1 MRERN
6 KIDLL
11 RALEVFIAAAD
22 SGSMTTAARRLKI
35 TQSAI
40 SQQLKLLEGE
50 MRVTLMDREKRPL
63 RLTPAGQA
71 LRQHAADMLLH
82 ADQIRAEV
90 RQIAS
95 SPLPHLRIAMFG
107 TLAGTLAPALVEA
120 IVDKTLPV
128 KTISILRGMA
138 MQHARDLPRREVDMI
153 ITSNALS
160 TSTAWSGTSSFTTVS
175 C

>member
-95 SPLPHLRIAMFG
+95 RRP
-107 TLAGTLAPALVEA
+107 
-120 IVDKTLPV
+120 
-128 KTISILRGMA
+128 ILKFESY
-138 MQHARDLPRREVDMI
+138 HA
-153 ITSNALS
+153 ALS
-160 TSTAWSGTSSFTTVS
+160 SLYVHV
-175 C
+175 